1 MKGYGL
7 IYWIDLSTGKQRKE
21 HVSDDLSWKF
31 IGGKGIGAKIL
42 YDITDAGTN
51 PLGPENPL
59 IFAIGPFTGTAVPY
73 SGKGTFIFK
82 SPQTGIIGE
91 SVVGGTFGAA
101 FRWIGATA
109 MVITGKSEKPV
120 YLVVREDGIE
130 IKDASHLWGKTIY
143 QTEDELKKEY
153 GRSSI
158 ASIGPAGEN
167 LVKFAAIGNE
177 KWRQAGRTGGGAVMG
192 SKKLKAIVIDYDTM
206 KWDAADPDGVR
217 KYTAEEI
224 IPRARE
230 ELKSYFERG
239 TPGLV
244 ELANEWGFF
253 PSYYWS
259 RGSVEGWDRIAWE
272 AIEKEVFVHA
282 KGCFGCPTP
291 CGRYSKVREGNYAGS
306 EVELEYETIYS
317 IGGLAA
323 ITDIKAIVWLND
335 LIDGL
340 GMDTITLG
348 NIFGFAIEAYKRGK
362 LDPGFKLDY
371 GDPESLYRLTEMI
384 AKREGV
390 GNILAEGVRA
400 ASEKLGLE
408 DLAIHVKGLEPAGY
422 DPRTLKSMILSYG
435 ASSRGACHLRFMGY
449 YADIK
454 GLGGDRKTI
463 SMDKTKVLTDLE
475 EKGVLEDSFVICKF
489 TRTLIDWE
497 QMAKYYTLI
506 TGKETRVEDLRNAAR
521 RIINLVRMY
530 NVRLGIRRKDDRL
543 PRRLFRESFIHNGE
557 ERKITEEEQER
568 FLDYYYEIRGWDKN
582 GVPREE
588 TLSKYGLR

>member
-192 SKKLKAIVIDYDTM
+192 SKKLKAIVIDYDAM

-400 ASEKLGLE
+400 ASEKLGLK

>member
-7 IYWIDLSTGKQRKE
+7 IHWINLSTGKQKSE
-21 HVSDDLSWKF
+21 PVSDDLAWNF

-42 YDITDAGTN
+42 YEITDAKTN

-109 MVITGKSEKPV
+109 MVITGKSERPV
-120 YLVVREDGIE
+120 YLVVSEDGIE

-153 GRSSI
+153 KRSSV

-291 CGRYSKVREGNYAGS
+291 CGRYSKVREGKYAGS

-323 ITDIKAIVWLND
+323 ITDVKAIVWLND

-348 NIFGFAIEAYKRGK
+348 NVFGFAIEAYKRGK
-362 LDPGFKLDY
+362 LDLGFKLDY
-371 GDPESLYRLTEMI
+371 GDPESLYQLTKMI
-384 AKREGV
+384 ANREGV
-390 GNILAEGVRA
+390 GDILAEGVKA

-463 SMDKTKVLTDLE
+463 SMDKTKVLADLE
-475 EKGVLEDSFVICKF
+475 EKGVLEDSFVLCKF

-497 QMAKYYTLI
+497 QMAKYYTLV
-506 TGKETRVEDLRNAAR
+506 TGRETKVEDLKTAAR

-543 PRRLFRESFIHNGE
+543 PRRLLKESFIHDGE

-568 FLDYYYEIRGWDKN
+568 FLDYYYELRGWDSD
-582 GVPREE
+582 GVPKEE
-588 TLSKYGLR
+588 TLKKYGLM